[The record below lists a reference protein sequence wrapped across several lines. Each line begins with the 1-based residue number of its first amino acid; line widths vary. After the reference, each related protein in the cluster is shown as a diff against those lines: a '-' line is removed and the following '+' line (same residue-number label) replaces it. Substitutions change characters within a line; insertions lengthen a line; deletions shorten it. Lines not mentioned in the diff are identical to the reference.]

1 MVPDSATFE
10 YWSVPQMLNDQTIL
24 ADLVAVEDGS
34 TLVADQAAQMKVLRR
49 EKVMRSKE
57 TKDTSS
63 SSWPLNSVKMP
74 HWDLLSMLLEVD

>member
-1 MVPDSATFE
+1 
-10 YWSVPQMLNDQTIL
+10 MLNDQTIL

-49 EKVMRSKE
+49 EQVMISKE

-74 HWDLLSMLLEVD
+74 H